1 MRSFFASLMPPNL
14 PPLLLLPRPVMPLPI
29 LHTLLVHG
37 FSIPV
42 HLIICMVIRI
52 SSLLLLSLHPYL
64 RLLWLMGLNH
74 GQRNLISISKL
85 INDLNCSITFSHS
98 YVTLQDRNT
107 TKRTIGIRHE
117 SQGLYHL
124 SSTPSSTVCTSTDEP
139 RLVHRRLGHLNIS
152 KLWKMVSR
160 FSSLS
165 SLECELCQLGK
176 NTRVS
181 FPKRLKSRTN
191 SPFELVHTNV

>member
-1 MRSFFASLMPPNL
+1 MAKGIGL
-14 PPLLLLPRPVMPLPI
+14 VCPLPSLPLTSI
-29 LHTLLVHG
+29 LYVPNSP
-37 FSIPV
+37 F
-42 HLIICMVIRI
+42 
-52 SSLLLLSLHPYL
+52 
-64 RLLWLMGLNH
+64 
-74 GQRNLISISKL
+74 NLISISKL

-98 YVTLQDRNT
+98 YVALKDRNT

-152 KLWKMVSR
+152 KLWKMMSR

-181 FPKRLKSRTN
+181 FPKRLKSRTK
-191 SPFELVHTNV
+191 SPFELVHTDV